1 MIIQIRV
8 SLFQLL
14 NLLLPFIFLIIFY
27 SNIDEILFAF
37 VTRRPYCPGRPK
49 TTLSLAPTVLT
60 ARLFVVKQSFFGL
73 PGQYGCRVT
82 KANCVKQRKVTEC
95 VPGSET
101 YVRTKNGRNMM
112 KCKCAE
118 CGITKTKFVKGTK
131 GKGLI
136 LGKHSPFNKIPIL
149 GAIL

>member
-1 MIIQIRV
+1 MK
-8 SLFQLL
+8 S
-14 NLLLPFIFLIIFY
+14 Y
-27 SNIDEILFAF
+27 
-37 VTRRPYCPGRPK
+37 
-49 TTLSLAPTVLT
+49 
-60 ARLFVVKQSFFGL
+60 
-73 PGQYGCRVT
+73 
-82 KANCVKQRKVTEC
+82 CVKQRKDTEC

-101 YVRTKNGRNMM
+101 YVRTKNGRSMM

>member
-1 MIIQIRV
+1 MR
-8 SLFQLL
+8 
-14 NLLLPFIFLIIFY
+14 
-27 SNIDEILFAF
+27 
-37 VTRRPYCPGRPK
+37 
-49 TTLSLAPTVLT
+49 
-60 ARLFVVKQSFFGL
+60 SF
-73 PGQYGCRVT
+73 
-82 KANCVKQRKVTEC
+82 CVKQRKQTEC

-101 YVRTKNGRNMM
+101 YIRTKNGRSMM

-118 CGITKTKFVKGTK
+118 CEITKTKFVKGTAGKGTK